1 MLLSIISFY
10 LPSYVPEAWHY
21 FLVYQ
26 AIHLVLFIYNLVALV
41 KTPWVHNLGCKML
54 LLELFISAD
63 ADYV

>member
-26 AIHLVLFIYNLVALV
+26 AIHLVLFIYNLFALV
-41 KTPWVHNLGCKML
+41 KTPWVHNLGRKML
-54 LLELFISAD
+54 LPKLSISAD
-63 ADYV
+63 ADSS